1 VTARENGINNPTG
14 YDRRQMKKMKKPV
27 CRCVVLILT
36 LFGFFG
42 IAAIASSQEM
52 AAPYIPER
60 APGLSVSAS
69 YMHQFD
75 TGLDSSGE
83 FRVDRFFFR
92 GDWKKRQ
99 SETFSFGI
107 GINYDFND
115 YSFSETAP
123 NPIGNPW
130 DQVHTLNLSAS
141 SIFTLDKNWKV
152 FVAPSVGVA
161 AESGADWGDAIVYG
175 GIAWTSYRFS
185 PSLAL
190 GLGAGVFSKAE
201 EVTAFPVIVIDWK
214 ITDRVRLSN
223 PLHPGPTGP
232 AGLEVSYAFD
242 GGSTVAVGG
251 AYRSLRFRLDDSGT
265 VPGGV
270 GEDRAFPLWARFST
284 KVGTAGTLNFMG
296 GAMVGGKMV
305 LEDKNGNE
313 LVDESY
319 DASPFVAATVS
330 FNF

>member
-1 VTARENGINNPTG
+1 L
-14 YDRRQMKKMKKPV
+14 KKMKMV
-27 CRCVVLILT
+27 CRGVVLILFLSG
-36 LFGFFG
+36 LF
-42 IAAIASSQEM
+42 ATPQIASSQEM
-52 AAPYIPER
+52 GAPSSTER
-60 APGLSVSAS
+60 EPGLSLSAS

-75 TGLDSSGE
+75 TGLDRNGD
-83 FRVDRFFFR
+83 FRVDRFLFR
-92 GDWKKRQ
+92 GDWRKRQ
-99 SETFSFGI
+99 SENFSFGI
-107 GINYDFND
+107 GVNYDFND
-115 YSFSETAP
+115 YSFSDTAH

-130 DQVHTLNLSAS
+130 DQVHTLNFSAS
-141 SIFTLDKNWKV
+141 SLFTLDKNWKV

-190 GLGAGVFSKAE
+190 GLGAGLFSKAE
-201 EVTAFPVIVIDWK
+201 EVTAFPVIVVDWK

-232 AGLEVSYAFD
+232 AGLELSYAFD

-265 VPGGV
+265 VAGGV

-284 KVGTAGTLNFMG
+284 KLSKTGTLNFLG
-296 GAMVGGKMV
+296 GAMVGGKMT
-305 LEDKNGNE
+305 LEDSSGNE
-313 LVDESY
+313 VADENY
-319 DASPFVAATVS
+319 DASPFLAATLS
-330 FNF
+330 FRF

>member
-1 VTARENGINNPTG
+1 MNNPTAS
-14 YDRRQMKKMKKPV
+14 DRRQLKKMQKRV
-27 CRCVVLILT
+27 SRCLILILT
-36 LFGFFG
+36 LSGFFG
-42 IAAIASSQEM
+42 AAAVASSQETG
-52 AAPYIPER
+52 APSSPER
-60 APGLSVSAS
+60 DPGLSVSAS

-99 SETFSFGI
+99 SETLALGI

-115 YSFSETAP
+115 YSFSDTAL

-130 DQVHTLNLSAS
+130 NQVHTLNLSVS
-141 SIFTLDKNWKV
+141 SLFTLDKNWKV
-152 FVAPSVGVA
+152 FVAPSVGIA
-161 AESGADWGDAIVYG
+161 AESGADWGDAMVYG
-175 GIAWTSYRFS
+175 GIVWTTYRFS

-190 GLGAGVFSKAE
+190 GLGAGLFSKAE

-214 ITDRVRLSN
+214 ISDRVRLSN

-270 GEDRAFPLWARFST
+270 GEDKAFPLWARFST
-284 KVGTAGTLNFMG
+284 KLGTAGTLNFQG
-296 GAMVGGKMV
+296 GAMVGGKMA
-305 LEDKNGNE
+305 LEDSNGNE
-313 LVDESY
+313 LADERY
-319 DASPFVAATVS
+319 DASPFVAATLS
-330 FNF
+330 FKF